1 MIYTVTLNP
10 AIDRELLVPEIKFDT
25 VLRASDWQIDF
36 GGKGFNVSR
45 LLIGFNTP
53 SVALGFV
60 GGDSGQIMEKGL
72 RSLGIETDFVW
83 VEGETRTN
91 VSIRSESNPHYVKV
105 NEPGPFIGS
114 AAVQSMLGKIEQIAK
129 AGDWW
134 VLSGSLPPG
143 CPADIYSQM
152 ISIVQARGSKAIL
165 DTSGEALRLGC
176 QAAPFICKPNLIEAQ
191 NLTGSDHAPALDLAK
206 AVRLI
211 GPANVVMSLGKDG
224 AVYDGK
230 EGGFLVSAPK
240 VIEKN
245 PIGAGDSMV
254 GAMAWALAQGYDF
267 RQVVRWGVAC
277 GAATASLEGTS
288 VADQHATEEI
298 LDQVLITE

>member
-10 AIDRELLVPEIKFDT
+10 AIDRELLVPEIKFDS
-25 VLRASDWQIDF
+25 VLRASEWQIDF

-60 GGDSGQIMEKGL
+60 GGDSGKIMEKGL
-72 RSLGIETDFVW
+72 QSLGIQTDFVW

-91 VSIRSESNPHYVKV
+91 VSIRSESAPHYVKV
-105 NEPGPFIGS
+105 NEPGPFIS
-114 AAVQSMLGKIEQIAK
+114 AAAVQSMLDKIGQIAQ

-143 CPADIYSQM
+143 CPPEIYSQM
-152 ISIVQARGSKAIL
+152 IKIVQARGSKVIL
-165 DTSGEALRLGC
+165 DTSGEALKLGC
-176 QAAPFICKPNLIEAQ
+176 QAAPFMCKPNLVEAQ
-191 NLTGSDHAPALDLAK
+191 KLTESFGSPVMELTR
-206 AVRLI
+206 AVRDM

-224 AVYDGK
+224 AFYDG
-230 EGGFLVSAPK
+230 EAGQFSALSPK

-254 GAMAWALAQGYDF
+254 GGMVWALAQGYDF
-267 RQVVRWGVAC
+267 RQVIRWGVAC

-288 VADQHATEEI
+288 VADKDATEAL
-298 LDQVLITE
+298 LDQVLISE